1 VQIDKFDLTEPP
13 NTAENREKLARII
26 VHDMSAREMKE
37 KMKEHL
43 VNKYKISKTTFL
55 KEYWK
60 YYEESWGH
68 CPLGV
73 NGD

>member
-1 VQIDKFDLTEPP
+1 MKIDKFDLTEPP
-13 NTAENREKLARII
+13 NTAENREKLVHIL
-26 VHDMSAREMKE
+26 VHDMSTKELRERMRE
-37 KMKEHL
+37 QL
-43 VNKYKISKTTFL
+43 INKYKVSKTTFL

-68 CPLGV
+68 CPLGI